1 MKKESESVWQERVA
15 AWRASGQT
23 QKAFC
28 EGKSYSRYSISDWA
42 RKFAR
47 RDNFGSS
54 PRKVI
59 LTEVV
64 RALERKPAEVFAIV
78 AQRGSLRVTLDA
90 RSEPGHLGNVFR
102 ALDALP

>member
-1 MKKESESVWQERVA
+1 MWLERVA

-28 EGKSYSRYSISDWA
+28 EGKNYSRYSISDWA

-47 RDNFGSS
+47 RETPESS

-59 LTEVV
+59 LTKVV
-64 RALERKPAEVFAIV
+64 RAQKRAPAEVFAV
-78 AQRGSLRVTLDA
+78 VVERGSFRVTLDA
-90 RSEPGHLGNVFR
+90 RSEPDHLANVFR
-102 ALDALP
+102 ALDSLR

>member
-1 MKKESESVWQERVA
+1 MKKESESVWLERVA

-47 RDNFGSS
+47 RENPESL

-64 RALERKPAEVFAIV
+64 RTMERKPAEAFAIV
-78 AQRGSLRVTLDA
+78 VERNSLRVTLDS
-90 RSEPGHLGNVFR
+90 RSEPGHLSNVLR